1 MDHNDPLVLI
11 WKLFQVDQDLYIL
24 RLPACSI
31 RDIFNPVLSVT
42 SLILFYLWHLSWQ
55 SRQLPPRVKEIE
67 IHIQWYFIL
76 AFIFIFAN
84 VNVHCTFTFANIN
97 INASMKYHFYLCCVR
112 MASINAFRGKFIIK
126 TFRFVCFYP
135 QWVNLN
141 LLNQVKNTISEV
153 YIILGK

>member
-1 MDHNDPLVLI
+1 MKVVSSRSRLV
-11 WKLFQVDQDLYIL
+11 QMYIL

-31 RDIFNPVLSVT
+31 CDIFNPVLSVT

-55 SRQLPPRVKEIE
+55 GRQLPPRVKEIE

-76 AFIFIFAN
+76 AFTSIFAS
-84 VNVHCTFTFANIN
+84 VNVHCTFTFANIS

-112 MASINAFRGKFIIK
+112 MASINACQGKFIIK

-135 QWVNLN
+135 Q
-141 LLNQVKNTISEV
+141 SEV
-153 YIILGK
+153 EFVHPVTARSSVKFLQAV